1 VCSIL
6 EGLADIWG
14 SLKDDGGGRRRRE
27 KELRDRFV
35 TIVYTIYFGERG
47 ACMLLLWLFFGKWRK

>member
-1 VCSIL
+1 
-6 EGLADIWG
+6 LADIWG

-27 KELRDRFV
+27 KELRDRFG